1 MAASVRIEDEA
12 FADERYDDL
21 AHFAGLADADHAR
34 GKMARLWR
42 QCTIEGTHTIENHLV
57 IRILGEGGIDALI
70 RARLAEKISDT
81 HVRIRGTKGRIEWL
95 KKLRQN
101 GQKGG
106 RPKGYR
112 NKPSGYQLGK
122 PSGSGELN
130 PPAPAPVTAPAQK
143 GKKDLHPADRAL
155 TLKLILK
162 IIANHPGN
170 TLTKLSPAEK
180 EAKVVAWAKYVR
192 LMREQDGHSEQDIT
206 AVIDWCQSDS
216 FWRNQILSTE
226 NLRDKWNQL
235 VAKMGPKAP
244 GVSRTKQ
251 QSEQPKLTF
260 IVGGVE
266 VER

>member
-1 MAASVRIEDEA
+1 MSASVRIEDEA

-34 GKMARLWR
+34 GKMARIWR

-57 IRILGEGGIDALI
+57 LRILGEGGIEALI
-70 RARLAEKISDT
+70 RARLAERISET
-81 HVRIRGTKGRIEWL
+81 HVRIRGTRGRIEWL
-95 KKLRQN
+95 KRLRQN

-112 NKPSGYQLGK
+112 NKPSGYQIGK

-130 PPAPAPVTAPAQK
+130 PPAPAPVTAPTK
-143 GKKDLHPADRAL
+143 KEKKDLHPADRAL

-180 EAKVVAWAKYVR
+180 DAKVVAWTKHVR
-192 LMREQDGHSEQDIT
+192 LMREQDGHTEQEIG

-235 VAKMGPKAP
+235 VAKMGAKAP
-244 GVSRTKQ
+244 GVARTKTP
-251 QSEQPKLTF
+251 EQAPLKLV
-260 IVGGVE
+260 IGGVE